1 MSIGDARDHLPAAVE
16 TARTKAVFVER
27 RGRPAGCWSIRS
39 GYEQLMAALEAVED
53 AAAFDAAEAEEGPNI
68 PGERVEADLGWVI
81 DVTSTTSGRD
91 GIPVR
96 RSVSEARRPARGSPS
111 PG

>member
-16 TARTKAVFVER
+16 TARTTAVFVER
-27 RGRPAGCWSIRS
+27 RGRPAGCWSVRS
-39 GYEQLMAALEAVED
+39 GYEQLMAALEAVE
-53 AAAFDAAEAEEGPNI
+53 DAAEAEEGPNI

-81 DVTSTTSGRD
+81 EVTSMTSGRD
-91 GIPVR
+91 GIPAR